1 MLGEILAVHDL
12 YKSYGAKT
20 ILNGV
25 TLSLNRGERAVLVGE
40 NGIGKTTLARLLL
53 GEDAADGGT
62 IRTAHG
68 TITGYL
74 PQDVNAV
81 EAMTIQTYIAQAV
94 GDLHTLQ
101 EQLQQMETTLS
112 QPCPPDELE
121 QRLAAYGEVQ
131 ALFDQRGGYTLEA
144 RQREIF
150 GGLDISYLDTARWI
164 HTLSGGERTRV
175 ALAALLLR
183 EPDLLILDEPTNH
196 LDFAGMAWL
205 ESYLATYPHAVLAIT
220 HDRRFIN
227 AITTQIWELS
237 PITRQIKV
245 YYGDYDSYLA
255 QRQAKYEK
263 AVGDYVG
270 QVETIQAL
278 KRAAKQLINNP
289 RSAPPPP
296 DNDKMQYNGRK
307 ATSENTQRKK
317 LSDVKQRLSEV
328 QEHLGDN
335 PRHSWIIRFLFAPKP
350 LVSAEPIRFT
360 NISKTYGERT
370 LLDHVS
376 GVVPHGERIVIAA
389 PNGTGKSTLLKILS
403 GHLAADTGDVHITG
417 SAHIGYLDQDA
428 ETLDANQTVLASY
441 REVAAP
447 GSEKDLLTELH
458 RSGLFV
464 DASVAQKRVGDL
476 SMGQQRKLALARII
490 AAGANVLL
498 LDEPTNHLDLASLE
512 ALEAA
517 LLDFP
522 GAVLAV
528 SHDRWFIEHV
538 ATQVW
543 TLKDGKLS
551 VQI

>member
-1 MLGEILAVHDL
+1 MLGEILTVQDL
-12 YKSYGAKT
+12 HKSYGAKT

-40 NGIGKTTLARLLL
+40 NGIGKTTLARLLMS
-53 GEDAADGGT
+53 EESADQGT
-62 IRTAHG
+62 IRYAHG

-74 PQDVNAV
+74 PQDVNTV
-81 EAMTIQTYIAQAV
+81 EPITIKAYIAQSV
-94 GDLHTLQ
+94 GELHTLQ
-101 EQLQQMETTLS
+101 EQLQQLESALS
-112 QPCPPDELE
+112 QPCAPEELE
-121 QRLAAYGEVQ
+121 RRLVSYGEVQ

-150 GGLDISYLDTARWI
+150 AGLEISYLDDGRWL

-205 ESYLATYPHAVLAIT
+205 ESYLASYPHAVLAIT

-227 AITTQIWELS
+227 GITTQIWELS
-237 PITRQIKV
+237 PVTRQIKV
-245 YYGDYDSYLA
+245 YYGDYDSYLE
-255 QRQAKYEK
+255 QRQAEYEK
-263 AVGDYVG
+263 AVGEYVG
-270 QVETIQAL
+270 QVETINAL
-278 KRAAKQLINNP
+278 KRAAKQLIHNP
-289 RSAPPPP
+289 KSAPAAP
-296 DNDKMQYNGRK
+296 DGDKMQFNKRK

-317 LSDVKQRLSEV
+317 LSDVKQRLADV
-328 QEHLGDN
+328 QENLGDN
-335 PRHSWIIRFLFAPKP
+335 PRHSWIIRFQFTPKP

-360 NISKTYGERT
+360 NISKTYGERA

-376 GVVPHGERIVIAA
+376 GVVPRGERIVIAA

-428 ETLDANQTVLASY
+428 ETLDPNQTVLACY
-441 REVAAP
+441 RQVAGP
-447 GSEKDLLTELH
+447 GLDKDLLTELH

-476 SMGQQRKLALARII
+476 SMGQRRKLALARII

-512 ALEAA
+512 ALEDA

-543 TLKDGKLS
+543 TLDEGTLAI
-551 VQI
+551 QG

>member
-1 MLGEILAVHDL
+1 MSGEILAVHDL
-12 YKSYGAKT
+12 HKNYGPKT

-25 TLSLNRGERAVLVGE
+25 SLSLNRGERAVLVGE

-53 GEDAADGGT
+53 GEEAADQGS
-62 IRTAHG
+62 IRYAHG

-74 PQDVNAV
+74 PQDVNTV
-81 EAMTIQTYIAQAV
+81 EPMTIQTYIAQAV

-101 EQLQQMETTLS
+101 EQLQELEAS
-112 QPCPPDELE
+112 LGQPCSPEELE
-121 QRLAAYGEVQ
+121 QRLETYGEIQ
-131 ALFDQRGGYTLEA
+131 ALFEQRGGYTLEA
-144 RQREIF
+144 RQKEIF
-150 GGLDISYLDTARWI
+150 AGLEISYLDDNRWI
-164 HTLSGGERTRV
+164 NTLSGGERTRV

-205 ESYLATYPHAVLAIT
+205 ESYLASYPHAVLAIT

-237 PITRQIKV
+237 PVTRQIKV
-245 YYGDYDSYLA
+245 YYGDYDSYLE
-255 QRQAKYEK
+255 QRQAEYEK
-263 AVGDYVG
+263 AVGEYVG
-270 QVETIQAL
+270 QLETITVL
-278 KRAAKQLINNP
+278 KRQAKLLVNNP
-289 RSAPPPP
+289 KSAPRMP
-296 DNDKMQYNGRK
+296 DNDKMQFNGRK

-317 LSDVKQRLSEV
+317 LSDVKQRLADI
-328 QEHLGDN
+328 QEDLPDN
-335 PRHSWIIRFLFAPKP
+335 PRHSWTIRFEFTPKP

-360 NISKTYGERT
+360 NISKAYGDRM

-376 GVVPHGERIVIAA
+376 GVVPRGERIVIAA

-403 GHLAADTGDVHITG
+403 ETLAADTGEVHTTG
-417 SAHIGYLDQDA
+417 STHIGYLDQDA
-428 ETLDANQTVLASY
+428 ETLDPNQTVLACY
-441 REVAAP
+441 REVAGQGAD
-447 GSEKDLLTELH
+447 KDLLTELH

-476 SMGQQRKLALARII
+476 SMGQRRKLALARII

-528 SHDRWFIEHV
+528 SHDRWFIKRV

-543 TLKDGKLS
+543 TLDEGKLA
-551 VQI
+551 VRQ